1 MRTSGMVP
9 QGTLTVT
16 DTPAVADMTRPMK
29 TAGRM
34 ESTVVAGGAET
45 GDGKATPIGTTG
57 SQPTAKAHGLLS
69 TAPSLCNLGL
79 QYRDLGVTR
88 TNTITLLT
96 IGTRIAGAITNVPD
110 PLGRGFRPS
119 PAVPAMDTL
128 PMGKATGTQAIREYG
143 RGTRP
148 SRGRRTVFAVREMQ
162 GRPQGPGGV
171 AIAFDP

>member
-45 GDGKATPIGTTG
+45 GDGNATPIGTTG
-57 SQPTAKAHGLLS
+57 SQRTVKANGRLS
-69 TAPSLCNLGL
+69 TAASLCNLGL
-79 QYRDLGVTR
+79 QYRDLGATL
-88 TNTITLLT
+88 TKTSTLLT
-96 IGTRIAGAITNVPD
+96 IGTRIAGAITNVPN

-119 PAVPAMDTL
+119 LAAAAMDTL
-128 PMGKATGTQAIREYG
+128 PMGEATGTQATHEYG

-148 SRGRRTVFAVREMQ
+148 SRGRRTVFAVREMP
-162 GRPQGPGGV
+162 RRSQGPGGV